1 MYYLCNV
8 NQGARQSLHNKGSKY
23 PSHNQVKSSIMKQ
36 KETAKAF
43 FETNKVLKESKE
55 SLAKVREIVIE
66 AHELA
71 IGLRKSV
78 DEGEERINIVDA
90 LNIDLY
96 YEYILSTRFHLENV
110 SRILKSLVKNG
121 KEEDFSFASEHI
133 KALTIE
139 AGLRRDKI
147 KELISKLD

>member
-1 MYYLCNV
+1 MTQDERY
-8 NQGARQSLHNKGSKY
+8 
-23 PSHNQVKSSIMKQ
+23 M
-36 KETAKAF
+36 AF
-43 FETNKVLKESKE
+43 FGTNKVLQD
-55 SLAKVREIVIE
+55 SLAQVRDIAIE
-66 AHELA
+66 AQELA

-78 DEGEERINIVDA
+78 DASEERINIVDA

-110 SRILKSLVKNG
+110 SRILKSLAKHG

-133 KALTIE
+133 KALIIE

>member
-8 NQGARQSLHNKGSKY
+8 NQGARQRSHGKGNKY
-23 PSHNQVKSSIMKQ
+23 PSHNQVKSSTMTQ
-36 KETAKAF
+36 DERYMAF
-43 FETNKVLKESKE
+43 FGTNKVLKE

-71 IGLRKSV
+71 TGLRKSV
-78 DEGEERINIVDA
+78 DASEERINIVDA

-110 SRILKSLVKNG
+110 SRILKSLVKHG